1 MYSYKTLE
9 ENLTHRNE
17 MYSYRTLEEKLAYSK
32 HSVLASV
39 LHIGHLFLLPDKNA
53 HELVSLNV
61 KKRWK
66 KKIY

>member
-9 ENLTHRNE
+9 EN
-17 MYSYRTLEEKLAYSK
+17 LAYSK